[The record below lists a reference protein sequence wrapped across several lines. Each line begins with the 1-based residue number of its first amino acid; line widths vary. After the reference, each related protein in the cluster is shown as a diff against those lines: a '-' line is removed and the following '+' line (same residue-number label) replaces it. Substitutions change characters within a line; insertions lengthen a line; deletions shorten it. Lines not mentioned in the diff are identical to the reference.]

1 MTIYTDV
8 NKLVIISNKEVNRQ
22 MKVQTVTI
30 AREDFNNPLH
40 PNLYDD
46 LCNQFGLNPVTTDC
60 ICLKVIEAKK
70 T

>member
-1 MTIYTDV
+1 LTIYTDV

>member
-1 MTIYTDV
+1 
-8 NKLVIISNKEVNRQ
+8 
-22 MKVQTVTI
+22 MKAQTVTI